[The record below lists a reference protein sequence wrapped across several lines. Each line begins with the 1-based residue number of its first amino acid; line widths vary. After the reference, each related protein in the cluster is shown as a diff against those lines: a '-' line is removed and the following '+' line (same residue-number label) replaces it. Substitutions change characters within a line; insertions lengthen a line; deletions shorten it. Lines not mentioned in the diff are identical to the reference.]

1 MTQANVNFALK
12 ADNISKIINDG
23 VHKLNILEKISLE
36 LRQASSLA
44 LLGPSGCGKSTL
56 LGILAGLDLPTHGSV
71 FWFGE
76 DISCLNEEDRAKKR
90 NGKLGFVFQSFQLVN
105 HLTALENVM
114 LPLELARVGEAREI
128 ATEYLIKVKLEN
140 RINHFPKTLSG
151 GEQQRV
157 ALARAF
163 SIKPI
168 FLFADEPTGSLDN
181 FNGMLV
187 KDLLF

>member
-1 MTQANVNFALK
+1 MF
-12 ADNISKIINDG
+12 
-23 VHKLNILEKISLE
+23 
-36 LRQASSLA
+36 
-44 LLGPSGCGKSTL
+44 
-56 LGILAGLDLPTHGSV
+56 

-187 KDLLF
+187 KDLLFELQESNGTTLVIVTHDSSLAGLCRKSVKMLAGRIG